1 MRKLMLLAAML
12 AMVLVAAAPA
22 FAQVAIAGDIDS
34 DGFDHGFHDDFF
46 DDDNDFFDDGLNDSF
61 NTDEVFVDI
70 TITQTA
76 DADQVGGDAIA
87 SGDGS
92 AAAVDN
98 SLFINQSV
106 NSGGFGFLDNDL
118 DDDGILDHMDHVIFV
133 W

>member
-34 DGFDHGFHDDFF
+34 DGFGHGFHD
-46 DDDNDFFDDGLNDSF
+46 DFFDDGLNDSF